1 MELQRKQNKREG
13 DKKHDLPEP
22 IIHKIRSVFEPKDAA
37 KTGFLSKTW
46 QRAMASFPCIY
57 LDESDFT
64 V

>member
-1 MELQRKQNKREG
+1 MIFLNPLFTK
-13 DKKHDLPEP
+13 L
-22 IIHKIRSVFEPKDAA
+22 IRSVFEPKDAA